1 MSELDE
7 LKREEEALLRNLA
20 ECRGSIA
27 ELSGTSEV
35 ARAITVAEWER
46 RDLGSFQWLVN
57 GLISRNSVTIVTADP
72 GIGKTTLLAQLCVCL
87 GTGIPFVGY
96 AIPEA
101 APTLYVA
108 SEGSELAFRNRYL
121 TACRSLRAD
130 TAKLPNFVKQSEL
143 DDYMIGSVGLETLIL
158 TSKAKL
164 VILDTIGYF
173 HAGDENDANDW
184 KKHVMRP
191 LRHLTAKYQC
201 GFVLVHHHNKS
212 DKAGWQKGRGTVAM
226 FGDCDHW
233 LRLEKSEGRG
243 PTARDMFVDKNKYGL
258 MDFCEQLN
266 FRPDGAIFEGRC

>member
-1 MSELDE
+1 MSELEE
-7 LKREEEALLRNLA
+7 LKREEEEYLRNLA
-20 ECRGSIA
+20 ACRANIA

-57 GLISRNSVTIVTADP
+57 GLIARNSVSIVTADP
-72 GIGKTTLLAQLCVCL
+72 GIGKTTLLAQLCVCI
-87 GTGIPFVGY
+87 GTGTPFVGY
-96 AIPEA
+96 SIPDA
-101 APTLYVA
+101 SPTLYVA

-121 TACRSLRAD
+121 TACRSLRAN
-130 TAKLPNFVKQSEL
+130 TATLPNFVKQSDL

-173 HAGDENDANDW
+173 HNGDENDANDW
-184 KKHVMRP
+184 KRHVMRP
-191 LRHLTAKYQC
+191 LRALTAKYQC

-212 DKAGWQKGRGTVAM
+212 DKTGWQKGRGTVAM

-233 LRLEKSEGRG
+233 IRLEKSEGCG
-243 PTARDMFVDKNKYGL
+243 PSARDMFVDKNKYGP
-258 MDFCEQLN
+258 MDFCDGLN
-266 FRPDGAIFEGRC
+266 FRPDGAVFERR